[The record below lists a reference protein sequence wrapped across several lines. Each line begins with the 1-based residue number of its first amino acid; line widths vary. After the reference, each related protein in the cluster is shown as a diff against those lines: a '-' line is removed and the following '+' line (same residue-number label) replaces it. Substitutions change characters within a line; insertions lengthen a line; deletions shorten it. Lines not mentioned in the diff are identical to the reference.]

1 MPLLA
6 LGPHKFEIAPMSF
19 QQLEDETV
27 ANWQA
32 ISRFGG
38 RPGFQMTGFG
48 EDPITISGLLYPE
61 ELGGREELDA
71 IRETQKQGKPVLMI
85 GWAGDERVAA
95 RVYGRVGIRRVQR
108 TQTNINASGLGRKI
122 AYSITV
128 VPLPDGASFAGG
140 WV

>member
-32 ISRFGG
+32 IARFGG

-71 IRETQKQGKPVLMI
+71 VRATQKRGLPVLMV
-85 GWAGDERVAA
+85 GWAGDQSEKA
-95 RVYGRVGIRRVQR
+95 RVFGQVGIRRVQR
-108 TQTNINASGLGRKI
+108 TQTNINRSGLGRKV

-128 VPLPDGASFAGG
+128 VPTSSGASFAGG
-140 WV
+140 WF

>member
-32 ISRFGG
+32 IARFGG

-71 IRETQKQGKPVLMI
+71 VRATQKRGLPVLMV
-85 GWAGDERVAA
+85 GWAGDQSEKA
-95 RVYGRVGIRRVQR
+95 RVFGQVGIRRVQR
-108 TQTNINASGLGRKI
+108 TQTNINRSGLGRKV

-128 VPLPDGASFAGG
+128 VPTSGGASFAGG
-140 WV
+140 WF